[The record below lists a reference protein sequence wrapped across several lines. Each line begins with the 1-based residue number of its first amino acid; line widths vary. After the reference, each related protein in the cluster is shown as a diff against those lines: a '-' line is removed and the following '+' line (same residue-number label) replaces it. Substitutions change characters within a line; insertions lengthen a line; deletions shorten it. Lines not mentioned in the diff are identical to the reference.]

1 MKLQVKM
8 SKSRGYYHTQT
19 ALKLSLAAA
28 MRRLFPLKMTISRD
42 IVESVIDV
50 GSGFFLAVIIQLTIF
65 PLFDLHPSIF
75 DSMGIAIIFT
85 VVSMTR
91 STLWRRYFRKRKYA

>member
-1 MKLQVKM
+1 MRVKT
-8 SKSRGYYHTQT
+8 SKSKGYYHTQT
-19 ALKLSLAAA
+19 ALKPSLAAA
-28 MRRLFPLKMTISRD
+28 MRLFFPQKMKISRD

-65 PLFDLHPSIF
+65 PLFDLHPTIL

-85 VVSMTR
+85 IVSMTR
-91 STLWRRYFRKRKYA
+91 SALWRRFFRKRKK